1 MTLWEVFE
9 IKPFI
14 FRTAGKVIF
23 GARTLRK
30 LPDELKNFPP
40 GKVLIVT
47 DENLSKT
54 EIVEHVIR
62 EIEISGRE
70 HILYDGVT
78 PEPRVEQADRAGE
91 LAKECALVI
100 GVGGGSSIDVAK
112 GASVV
117 ASHGG
122 KARDYIGVNK
132 VPRRGIP
139 IVAIPT
145 TAGTGS
151 EVTPTAVFLFDER
164 KKGGIN
170 SPHIIPDL
178 AILDPE
184 LTVTLPPSL
193 TASTGMDALTHALES
208 YVARSSNSMSEM
220 FSLEALK
227 LISQN
232 IRIAYAVPDNIE
244 AREGMLFGSFLA
256 GIALAHAGV
265 GACHSMSYP
274 LGAFY
279 GIGHGLANSVL
290 IPHVSLY
297 NAIAVPHK
305 YALVASILGE
315 KAENLSLRD
324 AAFSVYDALLKLLYD
339 LNLPVSLADLGV
351 PEEDLPRLAASALE
365 VERPLANNPRRIG
378 YEEIYN
384 IYREV
389 YNFGREEGF

>member
-1 MTLWEVFE
+1 MSK

-23 GARTLRK
+23 GSRSLRK
-30 LPDELKNFPP
+30 LSEELKLFPS

-47 DENLSKT
+47 DENLAKS
-54 EIVEHVIR
+54 EIVEDLIEEIR
-62 EIEISGRE
+62 KSGRE
-70 HILYDGVT
+70 YLLYGEVA
-78 PEPRVEQADRAGE
+78 PEPRVEHADKAGQM
-91 LAKECALVI
+91 AKECALVI
-100 GVGGGSSIDVAK
+100 GIGGGSSIDVAK

-117 ASHGG
+117 ASNGG

-132 VPRRGIP
+132 VPKRGLP

-151 EVTPTAVFLFDER
+151 EVTPTAVFIFDER

-170 SPHIIPDL
+170 SPYIIPDL

-184 LTVTLPPSL
+184 LTISLPPSL

-208 YVARSSNSMSEM
+208 YVAKSSNPMSEV
-220 FSLEALK
+220 FSLEALR
-227 LISQN
+227 LIAQN
-232 IRIAYAVPDNIE
+232 IRLAYSAPDNLE

-256 GIALAHAGV
+256 GVALAHAGV

-274 LGAFY
+274 LSAFY
-279 GIGHGLANSVL
+279 GIGHGLANAVL

-297 NAIAVPHK
+297 NAMASPKK

-315 KAENLSLRD
+315 NIEDMSPRD
-324 AAFSVYDALLKLLYD
+324 AAFAVYDALLKLLYD
-339 LNLPVSLADLGV
+339 LNIPVNLASLGV

-365 VERPLANNPRRIG
+365 VDRPLANNPRRIG

-384 IYREV
+384 IYRDV